1 MTDHGRS
8 PDGRRDPVD
17 PGSSNDCGLQVE
29 RTVLAW
35 RRTGTA
41 FVVAVAVVGRLL
53 LSYLGGWFFLVAVAS
68 ATTVVV
74 VALAARRR
82 LLTRAGPAGGPAR
95 APGPWLAAV
104 ALATAAGGLGV
115 ALAVLHRPAGG

>member
-1 MTDHGRS
+1 M
-8 PDGRRDPVD
+8 
-17 PGSSNDCGLQVE
+17 E

-82 LLTRAGPAGGPAR
+82 LLTRAAGPAGGPAR

-115 ALAVLHRPAGG
+115 ALAVLHRSAGG